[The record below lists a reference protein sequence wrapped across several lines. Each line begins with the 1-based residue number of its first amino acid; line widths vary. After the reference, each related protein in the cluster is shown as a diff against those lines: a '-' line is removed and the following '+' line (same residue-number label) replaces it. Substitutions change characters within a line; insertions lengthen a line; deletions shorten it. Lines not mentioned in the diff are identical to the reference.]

1 MTPHQSAS
9 TSVDPRVRVRD
20 GARALAREVDGER
33 LARLV
38 SDAIA
43 AEVFPDR
50 LQDSGFREALDG
62 CVHENV
68 RSVVLLFEG
77 RLTLEDVN
85 PLSALAFADL
95 VAELGIPVSVLER
108 TYWVGV
114 ARLWQAWFD
123 LVVASGPSDGE
134 LPALL
139 GEPTTLLF
147 AYVDL
152 MLGAVVSRHDAT
164 RRDLLRTREHLR
176 RTVLAEVLDG
186 RASEQS
192 DELDR
197 ALGYRM
203 RGTHVALVIELGTRQ
218 RVESEVAAY
227 QEAARATGSV
237 LLQEGARTWVAWL
250 GRADSYGEGELT
262 ALRRALQAGGAR
274 IAVGE
279 PATGIDGFR
288 RSREQALRAA
298 RVQRA
303 LEPTVDRLAA
313 VTWYAD
319 VRLEALL
326 LADER
331 CARQYVVEELGPLAA
346 DDVRC
351 ARMRETL
358 LAWLSTGTQ
367 AGTAASLG
375 LHENTVRHRIRQ
387 AEALLPGVLSQRRTE
402 LQVALR
408 LERILGAAGPD

>member
-1 MTPHQSAS
+1 MRPPTSATTADPH
-9 TSVDPRVRVRD
+9 VRVRD
-20 GARALAREVDGER
+20 GARALARTVDGEG

-50 LQDSGFREALDG
+50 LQDAGFRETLDG
-62 CVHENV
+62 CVRENV
-68 RSVVLLFEG
+68 HSVVLLFEG

-85 PLSALAFADL
+85 PLGALAFADL

-123 LVVASGPSDGE
+123 LVVASGPGE
-134 LPALL
+134 EDLPALL

-147 AYVDL
+147 AYVDKV
-152 MLGAVVSRHDAT
+152 LGVVVQRHDAT

-186 RASEQS
+186 RAEAS
-192 DELDR
+192 DDLDR
-197 ALGYRM
+197 TLAYRM
-203 RGTHVALVIELGTRQ
+203 RAGHLALVVELGTRQ

-250 GRADSYGEGELT
+250 GRPDGYGEAELE
-262 ALRRALQAGGAR
+262 ALRRVLGAGGAR
-274 IAVGE
+274 VAVGE
-279 PATGIDGFR
+279 PGRGIDGFR

-303 LEPTVDRLAA
+303 LDPAVDPLAA

-331 CARQYVVEELGPLAA
+331 SARQYVLEELGPLAA
-346 DDVRC
+346 DEGRC
-351 ARMRETL
+351 TRIRETL

-367 AGTAASLG
+367 AGAAASLG
-375 LHENTVRHRIRQ
+375 LHENTVRQRIRQ

-408 LERILGAAGPD
+408 LERILGGGAA